1 MSTDDELP
9 TLLRRLHT
17 ELERAT
23 ALDDESRELL
33 TVLARDLQ
41 KFESHRSSA
50 GEYAVRFEAEHRV
63 FAATLRQIADLFGK
77 AGI

>member
-1 MSTDDELP
+1 MSTGSELP

-23 ALDDESRELL
+23 ALDHESRELL

-50 GEYAVRFEAEHRV
+50 SEYAVRFEAEHPEV
-63 FAATLRQIADLFGK
+63 AATLRQIADLFGK